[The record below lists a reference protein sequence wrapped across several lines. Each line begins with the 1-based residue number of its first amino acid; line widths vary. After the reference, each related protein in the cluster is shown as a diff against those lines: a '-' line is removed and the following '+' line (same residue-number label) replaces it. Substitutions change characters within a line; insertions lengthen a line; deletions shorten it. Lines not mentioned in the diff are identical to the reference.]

1 MSVNYSVSVEDY
13 PPFGFA
19 LFGNTKPYRND
30 IKELGGK
37 FNENLQGPN
46 GTKRPGW
53 IFFNKSHNKS
63 DIARVVDKWN
73 KNPIAP
79 EPETVRK
86 TITVT
91 TEMMSQLF
99 ARLDNLEAELAYIKD
114 VLELGEV
121 KKEAKPVKK
130 AVVKQVV
137 KDEEESEEE
146 KDVVEE
152 KPKRMLQR
160 KKPVA

>member
-1 MSVNYSVSVEDY
+1 MSSFLVSVEDY

-19 LFGNTKPYRND
+19 LFGNTKPYKND

-53 IFFNKSHNKS
+53 IFFNKSHNKN
-63 DIARVVDKWN
+63 DITRVVDKWN

-91 TEMMSQLF
+91 TEMMSQLL
-99 ARLDNLEAELAYIKD
+99 ARLDNLEAELTYIKD
-114 VLELGEV
+114 VLELGEIKV
-121 KKEAKPVKK
+121 GKIESKPVKK
-130 AVVKQVV
+130 AVTKQVV
-137 KDEEESEEE
+137 EENESEE
-146 KDVVEE
+146 DIVVEE

-160 KKPVA
+160 KKPQA